1 MLFTEDEQEIYY
13 TQMEIADLNDLQ
25 KDIEESSKYFN
36 DNNSDELFKS
46 IYCRVEDICLP
57 LEKHVP
63 RRSYTH
69 NGLTKD
75 REHRARYDL
84 MDIVT
89 KKKMLM
95 NKIEQINLDYWIW
108 GTKDSKY
115 RCKITRDH
123 SGFKKSILKQAVKVL
138 GKKKII
144 DIEEIKED
152 IQILK
157 EIEKEEYEEYKRQ
170 IEYEDS
176 ILISEDSAAY

>member
-69 NGLTKD
+69 NGLAKD

-84 MDIVT
+84 MDIAT
-89 KKKMLM
+89 KKKMLI
-95 NKIEQINLDYWIW
+95 NKIEEINLDYWIW
-108 GTKDSKY
+108 GTKDRKY
-115 RCKITRDH
+115 KNKINRDH
-123 SGFKKSILKQAVKVL
+123 SGFKKSILKQAINVL
-138 GKKKII
+138 GKNKII

-152 IQILK
+152 IKILK
-157 EIEKEEYEEYKRQ
+157 EIEAEEYEEYQRE

-176 ILISEDSAAY
+176 LLISEDSAAY

>member
-1 MLFTEDEQEIYY
+1 MFSEEEKEIYY
-13 TQMEIADLNDLQ
+13 TEMEIDDLNKLQ

-36 DNNSDELFKS
+36 DDNSEELFEG
-46 IYCRVEDICLP
+46 IYCRMEDICLP

-69 NGLTKD
+69 NGFAKD

-84 MDIVT
+84 MDIAT
-89 KKKMLM
+89 KKNMLVK
-95 NKIEQINLDYWIW
+95 KIEQITLDYWIW
-108 GTKDSKY
+108 GTKDRKY
-115 RCKITRDH
+115 KNKITRDH
-123 SGFKKSILKQAVKVL
+123 SGFKKSILKQAINVL

-152 IQILK
+152 IKILK
-157 EIEKEEYEEYKRQ
+157 QIEAEEYEEYQRE

-176 ILISEDSAAY
+176 LLIDEDSAAY